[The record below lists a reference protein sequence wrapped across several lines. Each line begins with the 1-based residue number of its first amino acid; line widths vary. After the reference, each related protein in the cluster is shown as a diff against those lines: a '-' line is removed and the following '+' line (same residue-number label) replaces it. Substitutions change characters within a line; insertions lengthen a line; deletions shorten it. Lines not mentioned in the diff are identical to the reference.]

1 MGKKANSKGGAKPG
15 VKASSEIYVGDIFD
29 DDTDDHS
36 KVVNN
41 NPISSAGGRLSRG
54 PSNKRSL
61 KDVVSTS
68 NSVSSQGIASGG
80 ASKRAR
86 RVNQFYSDNSSDI
99 PVPVNGSEFTEDH
112 NDQDDHGNDLNTA
125 DDDDEDDEDDDGVDE
140 DDNGVKEDEEED
152 VQDDVDIEDVFNAV
166 TVPSTNGVK
175 GISASIKRVEDVSV
189 SAGTNGSASGG
200 SYASTF
206 SPYIAGGS
214 RVGVGSVK
222 SSYADSNKKSNSPV
236 GSTSNIYTNGPSSS
250 SPVKLPLGF
259 GSRIGS
265 YPGSSCLKKSPMS
278 STSKALPIQGTYSSY
293 PSSTSYVSNT
303 SSNANGSR
311 LESVK
316 VQSNVSST
324 TSSSFCAGGTVEEL
338 SARSPEKTLPIH
350 EDYSVSS
357 KSPLRERIVQ
367 YYHLAVSAMQS
378 ITSDQRT
385 KCGYEKVMSFISS
398 LHNEIILYKRHIAA
412 GGILL
417 PDATTAEEV
426 FADKL
431 LLSAEVLSDFRVKYR
446 GYEVATAS
454 QDVGRAQLKLAMAN
468 VLHTEFTMKSIMD
481 SLESTK
487 HSVYID

>member
-1 MGKKANSKGGAKPG
+1 
-15 VKASSEIYVGDIFD
+15 
-29 DDTDDHS
+29 
-36 KVVNN
+36 
-41 NPISSAGGRLSRG
+41 
-54 PSNKRSL
+54 
-61 KDVVSTS
+61 
-68 NSVSSQGIASGG
+68 
-80 ASKRAR
+80 
-86 RVNQFYSDNSSDI
+86 
-99 PVPVNGSEFTEDH
+99 
-112 NDQDDHGNDLNTA
+112 
-125 DDDDEDDEDDDGVDE
+125 
-140 DDNGVKEDEEED
+140 
-152 VQDDVDIEDVFNAV
+152 
-166 TVPSTNGVK
+166 
-175 GISASIKRVEDVSV
+175 
-189 SAGTNGSASGG
+189 
-200 SYASTF
+200 
-206 SPYIAGGS
+206 
-214 RVGVGSVK
+214 
-222 SSYADSNKKSNSPV
+222 
-236 GSTSNIYTNGPSSS
+236 
-250 SPVKLPLGF
+250 
-259 GSRIGS
+259 
-265 YPGSSCLKKSPMS
+265 
-278 STSKALPIQGTYSSY
+278 
-293 PSSTSYVSNT
+293 
-303 SSNANGSR
+303 
-311 LESVK
+311 

>member
-1 MGKKANSKGGAKPG
+1 MRKKANSKGSAKPG
-15 VKASSEIYVGDIFD
+15 VKESSEIYVGDIFD

-41 NPISSAGGRLSRG
+41 IPISSTGGRLSRG
-54 PSNKRSL
+54 PSIKRSL

-86 RVNQFYSDNSSDI
+86 KSNQFYSDNSSNI
-99 PVPVNGSEFTEDH
+99 PVPENGSEFTEGH
-112 NDQDDHGNDLNTA
+112 NDQDEHGVEFNNA
-125 DDDDEDDEDDDGVDE
+125 DDDDEDDEDDDGFDE
-140 DDNGVKEDEEED
+140 DDNGVNEHEEEG
-152 VQDDVDIEDVFNAV
+152 VQDDVDIEHVFNAV

-175 GISASIKRVEDVSV
+175 KISASIKRVEDVSV
-189 SAGTNGSASGG
+189 STVINGSASGG

-214 RVGVGSVK
+214 RVVVGSVK
-222 SSYADSNKKSNSPV
+222 SFHADANKKTNSPV
-236 GSTSNIYTNGPSSS
+236 GPTSNNYANGPSTS
-250 SPVKLPLGF
+250 SPVKFPLGI

-265 YPGSSCLKKSPMS
+265 YPGSSCLKKSPIS
-278 STSKALPIQGTYSSY
+278 STSKALPIQGSYSSY
-293 PSSTSYVSNT
+293 PGSTSYVSST
-303 SSNANGSR
+303 SNANGSR

-316 VQSNVSST
+316 VQSNVSSS

-338 SARSPEKTLPIH
+338 SARSPEKCLPIH

-357 KSPLRERIVQ
+357 KSPLRQRIVQ
-367 YYHLAVSAMQS
+367 YYDLAVSAMQS

-417 PDATTAEEV
+417 SDATTAEEV